1 MNRLLAAT
9 PLLALVLACESP
21 SARPGLTSA
30 DAARPQP
37 AAGPSAAPSEGTA
50 VKLHAALAGP
60 AREDK
65 ERARDGARHPYETLT
80 FFGLRDDA
88 RVVELWPGSGYYTAI
103 LAPVLSDKGQLTV
116 TRFDLSGDPKDF
128 NVKESKWIA
137 DRIAKDPAAFS
148 KVAQQQIA
156 TPNVDLGP
164 AGSADFVFT
173 FRNVHNWI
181 EEGYADKVFAA
192 AFRVLKPGGVFG
204 VEEHRGRAD
213 MTDKQIS
220 DTGYV
225 PEDRVIKMATQAGFK
240 LVDRSEI
247 NANAKDTK
255 DYPKGVWSLP
265 PSYAEKDANHAKYEA
280 IGESDR
286 MTLKFVKP

>member
-21 SARPGLTSA
+21 AARPGLTSA
-30 DAARPQP
+30 DATRPHT
-37 AAGPSAAPSEGTA
+37 AAAPSEGTA
-50 VKLHAALAGP
+50 TKLRAALAGP

-80 FFGLRDDA
+80 FFGLHDDA

-116 TRFDLSGDPKDF
+116 TRFDLNGDAKDY
-128 NVKESKWIA
+128 NTKESKWIA
-137 DRIAKDPAAFS
+137 DRLAKDPAVFG

-156 TPNVDLGP
+156 TPNVELGP
-164 AGSADFVFT
+164 AGSADFVLT

-181 EEGYADKVFAA
+181 EEGYGDQVFAA
-192 AFRVLKPGGVFG
+192 AFRVLKPGGVLG

-213 MTDKQIS
+213 LTDKQIK

-225 PEDRVIKMATQAGFK
+225 PEDRVIKMAAQAGFK
-240 LVDRSEI
+240 LADRSEV

-255 DYPKGVWSLP
+255 DYPQGVWSLP
-265 PSYAEKDANHAKYEA
+265 PSYAEKDVNHAKYEA

>member
-9 PLLALVLACESP
+9 PLLALVFACESP

-30 DAARPQP
+30 DAARPQTT
-37 AAGPSAAPSEGTA
+37 AAPSEGTA
-50 VKLHAALAGP
+50 TKLHAALAGP

-88 RVVELWPGSGYYTAI
+88 RVVELWPGGGYYTAI

-116 TRFDLSGDPKDF
+116 TNFDLNGDPKDYY
-128 NVKESKWIA
+128 VRTSKGLA
-137 DRIAKDPAAFS
+137 ERLAKDPAAFG
-148 KVAQQQIA
+148 KVAQHQIA
-156 TPNVDLGP
+156 TPNIDLGP
-164 AGSADFVFT
+164 AASADFVFT
-173 FRNVHNWI
+173 FRNIHNWI
-181 EEGYADKVFAA
+181 EEGYADQVFAA

-213 MTDKQIS
+213 MTEKQIK

-240 LVDRSEI
+240 LADRSEV

-255 DYPKGVWSLP
+255 DYPQGVWSLP
-265 PSYAEKDANHAKYEA
+265 PSYAEKDTNHAKYEA